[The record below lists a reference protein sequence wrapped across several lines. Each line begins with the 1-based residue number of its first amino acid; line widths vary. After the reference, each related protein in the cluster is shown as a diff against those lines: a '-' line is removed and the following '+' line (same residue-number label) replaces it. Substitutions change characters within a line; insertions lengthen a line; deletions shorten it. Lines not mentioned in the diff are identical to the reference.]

1 MNTTMNTGLNFK
13 MGKNKG
19 LKSGKSL
26 KKSLPF
32 YVLLVPALFYF
43 GLFKYAPIWGILISF
58 KNYKPIYTF
67 STSNWV
73 GIKNY
78 VDFFT
83 NEDFLRL
90 LVNTLR
96 IALNNILFYFPMP
109 IIIALMLHELNNRV
123 FKRLVQSM
131 LYVPHFISWVVVV
144 VITNYVFGDR
154 GIINTTIEGLGL
166 SSQPFLYS
174 EKWFLPLILFQSI
187 WKECGWGTIIF
198 IAALTSVNLDLYE
211 AATIDGAGRLQKLWH
226 VTLPAIKSTIMVM
239 FILRV
244 GRFLDTGFEQI
255 FLMLNGM
262 NRNIGEV
269 FDTFIYDQGI
279 LQGRFSYTMAIS
291 VFKSVVGF
299 ALVLITDRI
308 AKFFGEEGII

>member
-1 MNTTMNTGLNFK
+1 MRNIEFRGQ
-13 MGKNKG
+13 
-19 LKSGKSL
+19 L

-32 YVLLVPALFYF
+32 YLLLIPAFFYF
-43 GLFKYAPIWGILISF
+43 AFFKYAPIWGILISF

-67 STSNWV
+67 SSSPWV
-73 GIKNY
+73 GLKNY
-78 VDFFT
+78 VEFFSG
-83 NEDFLRL
+83 EDFSRL
-90 LVNTLR
+90 LINTLR
-96 IALNNILFYFPMP
+96 IALNNILFYFPIP
-109 IIIALMLHELNNRV
+109 IILSLMLHEINNKY
-123 FKRLVQSM
+123 FKRAVQSM

-154 GIINTTIEGLGL
+154 GIINTTIESLGL
-166 SSQPFLYS
+166 PSQPFLYS
-174 EKWFLPLILFQSI
+174 EGWFLPLILAQSV

-198 IAALTSVNLDLYE
+198 IAALTSVNPDLYE
-211 AATIDGAGRLQKLWH
+211 AATIDGAGRMRKLWH
-226 VTLPAIKSTIMVM
+226 VTLPAIKSTIIVM

-262 NRNIGEV
+262 NRSVGEV

-291 VFKSVVGF
+291 VFKSAVGF

-308 AKFFGEEGII
+308 AKCFGEDGII